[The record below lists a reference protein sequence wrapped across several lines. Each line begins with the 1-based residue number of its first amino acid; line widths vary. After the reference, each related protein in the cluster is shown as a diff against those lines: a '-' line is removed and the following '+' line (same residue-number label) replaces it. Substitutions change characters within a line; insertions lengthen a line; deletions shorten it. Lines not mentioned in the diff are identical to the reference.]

1 MTARFYEEYYKNNK
15 KLNNIFRTDKCRV
28 SLIEPHVIENVV
40 LEGCTM
46 EVEDVLE
53 LKTLNKSIAEGKP
66 YAIVVSFEHLAD
78 VSKKAKELIA
88 SKEFAEYTVAKAL
101 LVDNIGHRLIGN
113 FYLAINKPY
122 IKTKVFTDRTAA
134 IEWLRLEIP
143 SNQ

>member
-1 MTARFYEEYYKNNK
+1 M
-15 KLNNIFRTDKCRV
+15 
-28 SLIEPHVIENVV
+28 
-40 LEGCTM
+40 LEDCTM
-46 EVEDVLE
+46 EVEDVQA
-53 LKTLNKSIAEGKP
+53 LKTLNKSIADGNP

-122 IKTKVFTDRTAA
+122 IKTKVFTDKMAA
-134 IEWLRLEIP
+134 IEWLKSEIP
-143 SNQ
+143 TNQ

>member
-1 MTARFYEEYYKNNK
+1 M
-15 KLNNIFRTDKCRV
+15 

-88 SKEFAEYTVAKAL
+88 SKEFAEFTIAKAL
-101 LVDNIGHRLIGN
+101 LVDNIGHRLVGN
-113 FYLAINKPY
+113 FYLTINKPY
-122 IKTKVFTDRTAA
+122 MKTKVFTDKAAA
-134 IEWLRLEIP
+134 IEWLKSEIP

>member
-1 MTARFYEEYYKNNK
+1 
-15 KLNNIFRTDKCRV
+15 LNNIFRTDKYRV

-78 VSKKAKELIA
+78 FSKKAKELIA